1 MKKPDDPA
9 IVALIR
15 IKTVLRR
22 HQAPGSPISKHE
34 AIATIS
40 AIVDEVSADIAA
52 SIPSLSTKD
61 PS

>member
-1 MKKPDDPA
+1 MNKPEDVA

-15 IKTVLRR
+15 IKTTLRR
-22 HQAPGSPISKHE
+22 HQTPGSPISKHE

-52 SIPSLSTKD
+52 FIPSFSTKD